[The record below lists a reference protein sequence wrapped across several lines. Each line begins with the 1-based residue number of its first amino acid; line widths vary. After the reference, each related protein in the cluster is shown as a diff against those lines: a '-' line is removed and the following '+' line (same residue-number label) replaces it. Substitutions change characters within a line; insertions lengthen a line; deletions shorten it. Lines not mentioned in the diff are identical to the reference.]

1 MTTDMAVRF
10 AAVIED
16 SDRVRSLGPFG
27 VEVDFDLRQPL
38 DADDAQ
44 AFRDL
49 FFRESLLLFR
59 GQTLTMDDQQRVVEY
74 VGPVLPGS
82 GRGFL
87 SPEDKVLGTVK
98 LDYHSDLCATPM
110 PLDAISLH
118 ALDVVEGTST
128 TNFVSGARAWRML
141 PDDLRNRIE
150 TLDVNFVQTLADRS
164 RLSYDVPPDALNLV
178 RPFVMR
184 HRITGTPIVYANES
198 SAARVEGL
206 GREESRALLDAV
218 FERLYS
224 PSNEIRHAWRPGD
237 FILWDN
243 LALQHGRPPLDPA
256 VPRYMQRVAS
266 GRRTLR
272 EQVPNYNLSGVFGE
286 S

>member
-1 MTTDMAVRF
+1 
-10 AAVIED
+10 
-16 SDRVRSLGPFG
+16 G
-27 VEVDFDLRQPL
+27 VEVDFDLTQPL
-38 DADDAQ
+38 DGADAQ

-59 GQTLTMDDQQRVVEY
+59 GQTLTMDEQQRVIEY
-74 VGPVLPGS
+74 IGPVLPGS
-82 GRGFL
+82 GKGFL

-128 TNFVSGARAWRML
+128 TNFVSGVRAYAKL
-141 PDDLRNRIE
+141 PDALRQRIE
-150 TLDVNFVQTLADRS
+150 GLDVNFVQTLADRS
-164 RLSYDVPPDALNLV
+164 RLTYDVAPDALNLV

-184 HRITGTPIVYANES
+184 HRITGTPLVYANES

-206 GREESRALLDAV
+206 GREESAELIDAV
-218 FERLYS
+218 FAILYD
-224 PSNEIRHAWRPGD
+224 PSNEIRHSWRNGD
-237 FILWDN
+237 FIVWDN
-243 LALQHGRPPLDPA
+243 LALQHGRPPLDPGI
-256 VPRYMQRVAS
+256 PRHMQRVTS
-266 GRRTLR
+266 GRKTLR

-286 S
+286 D

>member
-1 MTTDMAVRF
+1 MTLLTESF
-10 AAVIED
+10 ARTIED
-16 SDRVRSLGPFG
+16 PARIRSLGPFG
-27 VEVDFDLRQPL
+27 VEVDFDLTQPL
-38 DADDAQ
+38 DAEDAR

-59 GQTLTMDDQQRVVEY
+59 GQSLTMEDQSRVVEY
-74 VGPVLPGS
+74 VGPILAGS

-128 TNFVSGARAWRML
+128 TNFVSGTRAYAKL
-141 PDDLRNRIE
+141 PDAIRHRIE
-150 TLDVNFVQTLADRS
+150 GLDVNFVQTLADRS
-164 RLSYDVPPDALNLV
+164 RLTYDIALDALNLI

-184 HRITGTPIVYANES
+184 HRITGTPLVYANES

-206 GREESRALLDAV
+206 GREESAALIEAV
-218 FERLYS
+218 FAVLYD
-224 PSNEIRHAWRPGD
+224 PSNEIRHPWRTGD

-243 LALQHGRPPLDPA
+243 LALQHGRPALDA
-256 VPRYMQRVAS
+256 GIPRHMQRVTS
-266 GRRTLR
+266 GRKTLR

-286 S
+286 N